1 MQLPTASRTT
11 RVRRLMAISAA
22 AVAVMIAPTAC
33 DFGGYGGGASSHDT
47 NDMNDTGDM
56 GNMPGMDHGSP
67 QHQEVIPV
75 GNTVQSTPDPSAD
88 DAATTDQA
96 AADNATDRRSR
107 DGRRFR
113 GRGQT
118 SATIPPP
125 TEPTSAT
132 ATDAAD
138 PGASG
143 SATATSS
150 ATASATATAPPSN
163 QANNGLDV
171 LGRDC
176 SKSKLAPHDGFQKSP
191 ACVST
196 AMGEIAAE
204 DKLPS
209 LLITN
214 SPRTVGVGQ
223 PFKLQIS
230 TRNLVRDRFLG
241 AAAGGYYLESSFL
254 NGAGLQRGHFHTAC
268 RMLATTRQAPDSGKA
283 PEFFLATQ
291 DNGGGAAPDT
301 VTIDVPGT
309 ATAKAGIMQCTS
321 WAGDGSHRTPMMT
334 KANETPA
341 IDSVRILVSGSGK
354 AEQENVS
361 AADAQ
366 TDATQQAQAEQQ
378 QATAQKPDQDGATQ
392 GADTATA
399 TATETAVPAPAAAAT
414 TSADAPAGN

>member
-11 RVRRLMAISAA
+11 RVRRLVAVSAA

-33 DFGGYGGGASSHDT
+33 DFGGYGGGASSHNM
-47 NDMNDTGDM
+47 NDMNDMGD
-56 GNMPGMDHGSP
+56 MPGMDHGSP
-67 QHQEVIPV
+67 QHQEVVPV
-75 GNTVQSTPDPSAD
+75 GNTVRSTPDPSAD
-88 DAATTDQA
+88 DTATTDQA
-96 AADNATDRRSR
+96 AADDNASDQRSR

-113 GRGQT
+113 GRGET

-125 TEPTSAT
+125 TDSASAT

-138 PGASG
+138 PGAS
-143 SATATSS
+143 SS
-150 ATASATATAPPSN
+150 ATASSSAAASATATTPPSN
-163 QANNGLDV
+163 QPNNGLDV

-176 SKSKLAPHDGFQKSP
+176 SKSKLAPHDGFQDSP

-214 SPRTVGVGQ
+214 APRQVGVGQ

-254 NGAGLQRGHFHTAC
+254 NGDGLQRGHFHTAC
-268 RMLATTRQAPDSGKA
+268 RMLASTRQAPNSGQA
-283 PEFFLATQ
+283 PAFFLATQ

-341 IDSVRILVSGSGK
+341 IDSVRIFVSGRDR

-361 AADAQ
+361 DADAQ
-366 TDATQQAQAEQQ
+366 ADATQQAQAQQQ

-392 GADTATA
+392 GVDTATA
-399 TATETAVPAPAAAAT
+399 TTSETAVPAPAAAAT